1 MPQAKARAAA
11 LLASADDVEAQ
22 FYEALASGDIERL
35 MALWSEDDEIAC
47 VHPGGPRLVGHAAV
61 RASFAAIFD
70 NGAIPVRPQQVQRVE
85 SGGASV
91 HHVLERVD
99 IASAEGPQTAWV
111 IATNVFFKTAQGWR
125 LVLHHGS
132 PGSAREPRDLA
143 AEAPS
148 TLH

>member
-1 MPQAKARAAA
+1 M
-11 LLASADDVEAQ
+11 
-22 FYEALASGDIERL
+22 
-35 MALWSEDDEIAC
+35 
-47 VHPGGPRLVGHAAV
+47 HPGGSRLLGHAAV
-61 RASFAAIFD
+61 RASFEAIFA

-99 IASAEGPQTAWV
+99 VARAEGMQTAWV
-111 IATNVFFKTAQGWR
+111 VATNVYFKTALGWR

-132 PGSAREPRDLA
+132 PGSMREAHEMASDTV
-143 AEAPS
+143 PS